1 MSLSDYQV
9 IQTIGTGSYGKVV
22 LAKEIHT
29 GVKYAIKKVKLAG
42 LTVEQRQ
49 KALDEVSLLQHLN
62 HPNIV
67 RCHKSFIE
75 KCTLHI
81 VMDYVDGGN
90 LDNIIQ
96 KTRSYM
102 AETDILSFFIQ
113 IVIALSYI
121 HKKNIIHR
129 DIKPENVFLM
139 KNGIAKLGDF
149 GISKT
154 LESSIGLATTVI
166 GTPYYLAPEI
176 WAGEKYDTKADM
188 WSLGCILFEMCSLEK
203 PFLGNNQKELFDR
216 VLAGRH
222 KEIPSQ
228 YSNDLKRLV
237 DGLLSMDPSFRPT
250 SQQILQLPFLREA
263 MKKMIENNNST
274 IKKSPIPSPGTRKEP
289 KNIPSPKEPE
299 SDSSYFDDDEEED
312 AESPKKEFNDDFVM
326 EEEDDYENF
335 DDFHVLE
342 GATMV
347 LESTLC
353 IDTPSHRIEKL
364 KTELKKSLGEEKFKE
379 VYDDMCDPFDIDA
392 SNRLRTFE
400 KTDPKAAQMV
410 RDLIDLEESSTI

>member
-22 LAKEIHT
+22 LAKEKKSGT
-29 GVKYAIKKVKLAG
+29 KYAIKKVKLSG
-42 LTVEQRQ
+42 MTVEQRQ
-49 KALDEVSLLQHLN
+49 KALEEVNLLLKLN

-67 RCHKSFIE
+67 RCYKSFIK

-90 LDNIIQ
+90 LDNVIE
-96 KTRSYM
+96 KTHEYM
-102 AETDILSFFIQ
+102 SEMDVLSFFIQ

-166 GTPYYLAPEI
+166 GTPYYLAPEV
-176 WAGEKYDTKADM
+176 WSGEQYNTKADM
-188 WSLGCILFEMCSLEK
+188 WSLGCILYEMCALEK
-203 PFLGNNQKELFDR
+203 PFTGENQKELFDKI
-216 VLAGRH
+216 LAGHH
-222 KEIPSQ
+222 KEIPSM
-228 YSNDLKRLV
+228 YSNDLRHLV

-250 SQQILQLPFLREA
+250 SAQILQLPFIRDV

-274 IKKSPIPSPGTRKEP
+274 LKNSPIPSPGTKKEP
-289 KNIPSPKEPE
+289 KNIPSPKEQE
-299 SDSSYFDDDEEED
+299 SDSSYFDDDDEEDENGDSEVKNDEFTVEEED
-312 AESPKKEFNDDFVM
+312 STDDFG
-326 EEEDDYENF
+326 
-335 DDFHVLE
+335 DFTMLE

-353 IDTPSHRIEKL
+353 VDTPSRKIEKL
-364 KTELKKSLGEEKFKE
+364 KTELKKSLGEQKFKE
-379 VYDDMCDPFDIDA
+379 VYDDMNDPFDIDA